1 VVRGKGIHFDSIAV
15 VAMDS
20 LPSHRSAILAGND
33 NREDAMTEPT
43 RRENIVRFIQQ
54 AAAVT
59 FAVWMAV
66 IFNRRGELA
75 GMPGAEAFG
84 SALGWLIAAA
94 PFGVILTAIGW
105 GFRIVVK
112 WVLRN

>member
-1 VVRGKGIHFDSIAV
+1 
-15 VAMDS
+15 
-20 LPSHRSAILAGND
+20 
-33 NREDAMTEPT
+33 MTEPT
-43 RRENIVRFIQQ
+43 RRDDIVRFIQQ

-66 IFNRRGELA
+66 IFNRRSELG
-75 GMPGAEAFG
+75 GMDGAQAVG
-84 SALGWLIAAA
+84 SALGWLVAAA
-94 PFGVILTAIGW
+94 PFGMILTAAAW

>member
-1 VVRGKGIHFDSIAV
+1 
-15 VAMDS
+15 
-20 LPSHRSAILAGND
+20 
-33 NREDAMTEPT
+33 MTEPT

-59 FAVWMAV
+59 FAVWLAL
-66 IFNRRGELA
+66 IFNRRAELR
-75 GMPGAEAFG
+75 GMAAPEAIG
-84 SALGWLIAAA
+84 SVLGWLVAAA

-105 GFRIVVK
+105 GFRLVVK